1 MNLPFINL
9 SMLFRPECDSNIS
22 ILSSSESAWCMRMNW
37 FLFVTVVVASIGFLY
52 LYRTTE
58 LNEIQVSIL
67 IIIGIL
73 VIGQISY
80 LVGKRKKES
89 QQIDEKRLKIVGLSK
104 NQAKLYSFM
113 EQSLTGSSNSAIQQL

>member
-9 SMLFRPECDSNIS
+9 SMLFRPECDSNVS
-22 ILSSSESAWCMRMNW
+22 ILSSGESAWCMRMNW
-37 FLFVTVVVASIGFLY
+37 FLFVTVVVASVGLLY
-52 LYRTTE
+52 LYRTAE

-89 QQIDEKRLKIVGLSK
+89 QQIDEKRLKTAGLSK

-113 EQSLTGSSNSAIQQL
+113 EQSLTGSSNSAVQQL